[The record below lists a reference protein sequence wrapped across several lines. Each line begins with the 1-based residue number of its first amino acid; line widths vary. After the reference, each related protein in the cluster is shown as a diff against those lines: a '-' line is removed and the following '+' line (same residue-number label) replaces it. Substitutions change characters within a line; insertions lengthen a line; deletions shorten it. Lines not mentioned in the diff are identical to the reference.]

1 MEGELKH
8 LSALTTTIQTM
19 QLNAFDDID
28 EGQGDEL
35 TIAAHLDSAKERWSA
50 RFQQR
55 QLSLKLS
62 ILKNSGS
69 DRLAIPTRSLRQI
82 FDNLL
87 SNMYRYAR
95 PDTRCQIE
103 VSSAPQ
109 TQHVALRFSNETLD
123 LTEDCLPY
131 LFDRFYRVSR
141 SRTRT
146 QRENS
151 TGLGLSIVRQLCRLH
166 KGNATADLDDT
177 RLIISVYLPLR
188 AK

>member
-1 MEGELKH
+1 
-8 LSALTTTIQTM
+8 M

-28 EGQGDEL
+28 ESQGGEL
-35 TIAAHLDSAKERWSA
+35 AIAAHLDSAKERWNA

-62 ILKNSGS
+62 IPKNPGS

-82 FDNLL
+82 LDNLL

-95 PDTRCQIE
+95 PDTQCRIE
-103 VSSAPQ
+103 VSGAAQ
-109 TQHVALRFSNETLD
+109 TRQVALRFSNETLD
-123 LTEDCLPY
+123 VTRDCLPY

-141 SRTRT
+141 SRTRNLQET
-146 QRENS
+146 S
-151 TGLGLSIVRQLCRLH
+151 TGLGLSIVRQLSLLH

-188 AK
+188 DMAR